1 MFRMVENMACSGTIL
16 VDDIDIKTIGLD
28 DLRQRLSIIPQ
39 DPVLFSG
46 TLRFNMDPFGKNDD
60 REIHEA
66 LTRVHFSSTQSYKNF
81 DNGLDGQI
89 TSSGTNFS
97 VGERQL
103 LCLARSLLRKSKIL
117 IMDEATAAVDND
129 TDQIIQA
136 TIRASF
142 QDCTVLTV
150 AHRIQT
156 IIDNDRVLV
165 MEAGRI
171 AEFDTPKNLL
181 KLTDGLFFNMVAH
194 NKARLI

>member
-1 MFRMVENMACSGTIL
+1 
-16 VDDIDIKTIGLD
+16 
-28 DLRQRLSIIPQ
+28 
-39 DPVLFSG
+39 
-46 TLRFNMDPFGKNDD
+46 MDPFGKNDD

-66 LTRVHFSSTQSYKNF
+66 LTRAHFSSTQSYKNF

-181 KLTDGLFFNMVAH
+181 KLTAFFL
-194 NKARLI
+194 LINYHECDFKDIKVLHVELPSNSTPRFVSNLELQFNCSNLKLNLIESTNTCWT